1 VAERAA
7 QENGTAATAISVRTQ
22 TFEQEPMPLLVTL
35 RGRTV
40 AHANIEAVAETAGV
54 VQTVHVQKG
63 QRVEEG
69 ELLCTLDQGTRA
81 AAVAQSEAALAQARA
96 GLEQAQLD
104 FDTNASLRERGLAAA
119 NTANA
124 AQVALTGAEAQVL
137 SAQAALDN
145 ANAELER
152 TEITAEVGGLVQ
164 TPIATRGSML
174 AQGGVCATIVQLD
187 PIVFSGSVAEANITL
202 ARTGLEATLRTVT
215 NQEATGEVTYVAASA
230 DDATRSFPIEIE
242 FENSDF
248 DIREGITATATVD
261 MGSMPG
267 HLLPQSVLTLNDEGV
282 LGIRSV
288 EDGVAAFHEV
298 TIVSDTR
305 DGVWVTGLPETVEI
319 ITIGQEFVVDGQA
332 VTAGQASGTATE
344 AAEEGAPA

>member
-1 VAERAA
+1 
-7 QENGTAATAISVRTQ
+7 
-22 TFEQEPMPLLVTL
+22 
-35 RGRTV
+35 
-40 AHANIEAVAETAGV
+40 
-54 VQTVHVQKG
+54 
-63 QRVEEG
+63 
-69 ELLCTLDQGTRA
+69 
-81 AAVAQSEAALAQARA
+81 
-96 GLEQAQLD
+96 
-104 FDTNASLRERGLAAA
+104 
-119 NTANA
+119 
-124 AQVALTGAEAQVL
+124 VALTGAEAQVL

-215 NQEATGEVTYVAASA
+215 NQEATGEVSYVAASA